1 MSAIKPLGSHVL
13 IRRSEA
19 GDVSAGGIILPEAAK
34 EQPKEGTVLAIG
46 AGQVVDD
53 GSSSLSKSAK
63 ATALFLA
70 ATPVPKSTT
79 TAKH

>member
-19 GDVSAGGIILPEAAK
+19 GDVSLAASLPEAAK

-53 GSSSLSKSAK
+53 GSYSSSQVSEPRPRY
-63 ATALFLA
+63 F
-70 ATPVPKSTT
+70 
-79 TAKH
+79 